1 MASFIINTKAEFL
14 KSRRTLAY
22 RAAFIA
28 GTALPLLYALGYILY
43 TKPFTAD
50 LSTYPWEAHAKN
62 CWQMGA
68 AFFPMYVT
76 VITSLVVQ
84 TEYKNN
90 TWKLVY
96 TQPRSYADIFFSK
109 FVVIQLL
116 IMGSL
121 LLFNIS
127 IIASGYLSDIFR
139 PQYSFFEVPP
149 PIAAFAKIT
158 ARIYIASLCITAFQ
172 YWLSLRFKN
181 YITSLGIGI
190 GLTIMAIAILKWDKV
205 VYFPYAYPILTY
217 FKAMQTKG
225 LANHEWYS
233 LMGTAVALVFGFWNM
248 VTRKE
253 RG

>member
-22 RAAFIA
+22 RVAFLA
-28 GTALPLLYALGYILY
+28 GTALPLLYALGYIIY
-43 TKPFTAD
+43 PKPFLAD
-50 LSTYPWEAHAKN
+50 MSTVPWEAHAKS
-62 CWQMGA
+62 CLQMGA

-76 VITSLVVQ
+76 MITSLVVQ

-96 TQPRSYADIFFSK
+96 TQPRSYTDIFFSK
-109 FVVIQLL
+109 FLVIQIL

-127 IIASGYLSDIFR
+127 IIATGYIADIFR
-139 PQYSFFEVPP
+139 PQYAFFEVPVP
-149 PIAAFAKIT
+149 AAFLASIT
-158 ARIYIASLCITAFQ
+158 FRLYVASLCITAIQ

-190 GLTIMAIAILKWDKV
+190 GLTIMGMAILKWDKV
-205 VYFPYAYPILTY
+205 IYFPYAYPILTY
-217 FKAMQTKG
+217 FKQMDAKG
-225 LANHEWYS
+225 LVKHEWYS
-233 LMGTAVALVFGFWNM
+233 LMGTAVALALGLWNM
-248 VTRKE
+248 VRRKE

>member
-28 GTALPLLYALGYILY
+28 GSVLPLLYALAYIIYPKAFMAELG
-43 TKPFTAD
+43 
-50 LSTYPWEAHAKN
+50 SMPWESHAKGS
-62 CWQMGA
+62 WQMGA

-90 TWKLVY
+90 AWKLVY

-127 IIASGYLSDIFR
+127 IITSGYIADIFR
-139 PQYSFFEVPP
+139 PQYGFFETPP
-149 PIAAFAKIT
+149 PIAAFARLT
-158 ARIYIASLCITAFQ
+158 ARIYIASLCITAIQ

-190 GLTIMAIAILKWDKV
+190 GLTIMAIAILQWDKV
-205 VYFPYAYPILTY
+205 VYFPYAFPILTY
-217 FKAMQTKG
+217 FKAMNVKG
-225 LANHEWYS
+225 LASHEWYS
-233 LMGTAVALVFGFWNM
+233 LMYTAIALVLGFWNM
-248 VTRKE
+248 VRRKE

>member
-28 GTALPLLYALGYILY
+28 GTMLPMFYALAYII
-43 TKPFTAD
+43 
-50 LSTYPWEAHAKN
+50 YPKTFLAELGDTPWQSHAKG
-62 CWQMGA
+62 CWQLGT
-68 AFFPMYVT
+68 AFFPMFVT
-76 VITSLVVQ
+76 IITGLVVQ

-90 TWKLVY
+90 AWKLIY

-116 IMGSL
+116 IMASL

-127 IIASGYLSDIFR
+127 IITSGYIADVFR
-139 PQYSFFEVPP
+139 PQYAFFETLPP
-149 PIAAFAKIT
+149 VDVFARLT
-158 ARIYIASLCITAFQ
+158 ARIYIASLCITAIQ

-181 YITSLGIGI
+181 YIASLGIGI
-190 GLTIMAIAILKWDKV
+190 ALTILGFAILQWDKI
-205 VYFPYAYPILTY
+205 VYFPYAFPILTF
-217 FKAMQTKG
+217 FKAMDVKG
-225 LANHEWYS
+225 LARHEWYS
-233 LMGTAVALVFGFWNM
+233 LIGTVIALASGFLFT
-248 VTRKE
+248 VSRKE

>member
-1 MASFIINTKAEFL
+1 MASFIINIKAEFL

-22 RAAFIA
+22 RAALIA
-28 GTALPLLYALGYILY
+28 GIALPVLYALGYIVY
-43 TKPFTAD
+43 PKPFLVD
-50 LSTYPWEAHAKN
+50 LSTVPWEAHAKS
-62 CWQMGA
+62 CLQMGA

-76 VITSLVVQ
+76 MITSLVVQ

-109 FVVIQLL
+109 FVVIQIL

-121 LLFNIS
+121 LLFIIS
-127 IIASGYLSDIFR
+127 IITTGYIAEIFR
-139 PQYSFFEVPP
+139 PQYAFFELPV
-149 PIAAFAKIT
+149 PIAFLTSIAV
-158 ARIYIASLCITAFQ
+158 RLYIACLCITAIQ

-190 GLTIMAIAILKWDKV
+190 GLTIMGMAILKWDKV
-205 VYFPYAYPILTY
+205 IYFPYAYPILTY
-217 FKAMQTKG
+217 FKQMNIKG
-225 LANHEWYS
+225 LARHEWYS
-233 LMGTAVALVFGFWNM
+233 LAGTAIALVLGFWNM
-248 VTRKE
+248 VRRKE